1 MVMRRE
7 ALREESVHGFQFVF
21 VSLSIACV
29 VAFSARNHRQAGDE
43 NELKKLASVVLKNI
57 PDPVFGCEF
66 LVFSYIRKDAL

>member
-1 MVMRRE
+1 VMRRE

-21 VSLSIACV
+21 VSPSIACV
-29 VAFSARNHRQAGDE
+29 VAFSSGDYGQSCDE